1 MCFLAFVSTSNLA
14 YAVSIATNS
23 DITFSFTEAVR
34 LIDNTALDDTNV
46 DSVITLKNN
55 DADGANL
62 SFTATINSAKTII
75 TINPTNNFTSG
86 QIIYAYIGADVED
99 FNDNVVPATSKTF
112 TAEYLV
118 EDLTN
123 PLDDKDFVGLLKA
136 QAETAKRLIQ
146 QSTTSVLKRMEWVAR
161 QLHLDQALQRAQRR
175 RETAQIFDS
184 ILAGDQDV
192 ELRRLLA
199 EASELRES
207 ILRDV

>member
-1 MCFLAFVSTSNLA
+1 MSKIIKIMCFLAFVSTSNLA

-136 QAETAKRLIQ
+136 QTETAKRFIQ
-146 QSTTSVLKRMEWVAR
+146 QSTTSVLKRMEW
-161 QLHLDQALQRAQRR
+161 
-175 RETAQIFDS
+175 
-184 ILAGDQDV
+184 
-192 ELRRLLA
+192 LRRNKDANKLSHQGVNVNFTDSDLKFRDEVRA
-199 EASELRES
+199 FLMIGLCGVKV
-207 ILRDV
+207 ILP